1 MKKDL
6 IDSLNSENNFT
17 RKNKPNTCSICNSDK
32 LPIDVSKKSKYEI
45 KILLSRFKLKE
56 TELSNLIKKCNCTKT
71 SPKVHKLCILL
82 NVLYNFELKCNE
94 CNTNYNIVV
103 NHKKNSAKNIC
114 KFCSLIL
121 YLLINIILYGSSAFL
136 ILYPLLINKDC
147 EKKLFHIY
155 FFFGGLIFLL
165 NSYFIYVTILSI
177 LYQNPEDINDYTV
190 DVKDISEANKNKN
203 LDKYFAL
210 LYKFYRYFYKTQI
223 RYLIGKKHKNVYI
236 SKGYG
241 YFNKDLKDLIIKN
254 NKEIFKERRPNN
266 GGNDILILNI
276 NNNDKNGLNTLQDK
290 TINKNNKNNNNNNI
304 VNQSNGNNENNDF
317 ENIKRSSTLIDD
329 NTKKPKE
336 SLNNNTKN
344 KTANLPQIRK
354 EADLN
359 HDKNYIDIS
368 KKQKEQIKEKEKKN
382 DENKEKEKEKE
393 IEIEWEIEKKKEK
406 EKEKEKEEEKEKKE
420 EKQKEEEKEKKEE
433 KQKEEDKEKE
443 KEKKIIVEVI
453 NTDKQ
458 ININNEVKENNQ
470 KIELKSKLDN
480 DNDNIKQTK
489 ISGTS
494 KKSKNTSNSKIHIEK
509 EKENDLIEEKKSETI
524 SQKDINKN
532 NTNSIDKNN
541 ENGDKL
547 KFDDDANSKKKLIN
561 QDVIFN
567 DNFNLFISSPF
578 HNNGK

>member
-1 MKKDL
+1 MRKDL
-6 IDSLNSENNFT
+6 IDNLISENNFT

-32 LPIDVSKKSKYEI
+32 LPLDISKKSKYEI

-56 TELSNLIKKCNCTKT
+56 AELSNLIKKCNCTKT

-103 NHKKNSAKNIC
+103 NHKKNSARNIC

-190 DVKDISEANKNKN
+190 DVKDISEPNKNKN
-203 LDKYFAL
+203 LDKYFVL

-266 GGNDILILNI
+266 GGDDILNLNKK
-276 NNNDKNGLNTLQDK
+276 NNGLNISQEK
-290 TINKNNKNNNNNNI
+290 NKNNKNNKNNNNNLI
-304 VNQSNGNNENNDF
+304 EQSNGNIENNENV
-317 ENIKRSSTLIDD
+317 KRSSTLID
-329 NTKKPKE
+329 
-336 SLNNNTKN
+336 NNNNKKKEPSNKN
-344 KTANLPQIRK
+344 TNNNTANLPQLKK
-354 EADLN
+354 ENDKKNDLN
-359 HDKNYIDIS
+359 YDKNCPDIQEN
-368 KKQKEQIKEKEKKN
+368 QKEQIEEKEKQN
-382 DENKEKEKEKE
+382 DENNEKEKEKEKKK
-393 IEIEWEIEKKKEK
+393 EKEEEK
-406 EKEKEKEEEKEKKE
+406 EKEKEKEEEKEKE
-420 EKQKEEEKEKKEE
+420 IEEEKK
-433 KQKEEDKEKE
+433 
-443 KEKKIIVEVI
+443 KKIIVEII

-458 ININNEVKENNQ
+458 INKNNEVPKNNQ
-470 KIELKSKLDN
+470 KGELKSKLE
-480 DNDNIKQTK
+480 NDNIKQTKISVHSEKQSK

-494 KKSKNTSNSKIHIEK
+494 KKSKNPSNSKIYNEEK
-509 EKENDLIEEKKSETI
+509 KENDLIEEKKSETN
-524 SQKDINKN
+524 SQKVINKK
-532 NTNSIDKNN
+532 NTSSIDKNN

-547 KFDDDANSKKKLIN
+547 KFDDDANSKKKLIE

-567 DNFNLFISSPF
+567 DNFNPFISAAIRTY
-578 HNNGK
+578 GK

>member
-1 MKKDL
+1 MRKD
-6 IDSLNSENNFT
+6 DSLISENNFT

-32 LPIDVSKKSKYEI
+32 LPLDISKKSKYEI

-56 TELSNLIKKCNCTKT
+56 AELSNLIKKCNCTKT

-103 NHKKNSAKNIC
+103 NHKKNSARNIC

-190 DVKDISEANKNKN
+190 DVKDISEPNKNKN

-266 GGNDILILNI
+266 GGDDILNLNKK
-276 NNNDKNGLNTLQDK
+276 NNGLNISQEK
-290 TINKNNKNNNNNNI
+290 NKNNKNNKNNNNNLI
-304 VNQSNGNNENNDF
+304 EQSNGNIENNENV
-317 ENIKRSSTLIDD
+317 KRSSTLID
-329 NTKKPKE
+329 
-336 SLNNNTKN
+336 NNNNKKKEPSNKN
-344 KTANLPQIRK
+344 TNNNTANLPQLKK
-354 EADLN
+354 ENDKKNDLN
-359 HDKNYIDIS
+359 YDKNCPDIQEN
-368 KKQKEQIKEKEKKN
+368 QKEQIE
-382 DENKEKEKEKE
+382 
-393 IEIEWEIEKKKEK
+393 EKKK
-406 EKEKEKEEEKEKKE
+406 
-420 EKQKEEEKEKKEE
+420 
-433 KQKEEDKEKE
+433 
-443 KEKKIIVEVI
+443 
-453 NTDKQ
+453 
-458 ININNEVKENNQ
+458 
-470 KIELKSKLDN
+470 
-480 DNDNIKQTK
+480 
-489 ISGTS
+489 
-494 KKSKNTSNSKIHIEK
+494 
-509 EKENDLIEEKKSETI
+509 
-524 SQKDINKN
+524 
-532 NTNSIDKNN
+532 
-541 ENGDKL
+541 
-547 KFDDDANSKKKLIN
+547 KKKKKKRKKKKKKKKKKKRKKKRKRKRGRKRERKRKRKGRRKRKRKRKGRRKRKRN
-561 QDVIFN
+561 
-567 DNFNLFISSPF
+567 
-578 HNNGK
+578 

>member
-6 IDSLNSENNFT
+6 IDSLISENNFT

-32 LPIDVSKKSKYEI
+32 LPIDISKKSKYEI

-103 NHKKNSAKNIC
+103 NHKKNSARNIC

-190 DVKDISEANKNKN
+190 DVKDISEPNKNKN

-254 NKEIFKERRPNN
+254 NKEIFKERMPNN
-266 GGNDILILNI
+266 GGDDILIL
-276 NNNDKNGLNTLQDK
+276 
-290 TINKNNKNNNNNNI
+290 NNKNNNNNP
-304 VNQSNGNNENNDF
+304 VEQSNGKIENH
-317 ENIKRSSTLIDD
+317 ENIKRSSTLKD
-329 NTKKPKE
+329 NKDNKKKE
-336 SLNNNTKN
+336 SSNKNTKN
-344 KTANLPQIRK
+344 KTANLPQLK
-354 EADLN
+354 E
-359 HDKNYIDIS
+359 
-368 KKQKEQIKEKEKKN
+368 EKK
-382 DENKEKEKEKE
+382 
-393 IEIEWEIEKKKEK
+393 
-406 EKEKEKEEEKEKKE
+406 KEKEEEKEIE
-420 EKQKEEEKEKKEE
+420 EK
-433 KQKEEDKEKE
+433 
-443 KEKKIIVEVI
+443 KEKKIIVEEI

-458 ININNEVKENNQ
+458 INKNNEVPKNNQ
-470 KIELKSKLDN
+470 KGELKSKLEN
-480 DNDNIKQTK
+480 DNDNIKQTKISAQSEKQSK

-509 EKENDLIEEKKSETI
+509 KKENDLIEEKKSETI
-524 SQKDINKN
+524 TQKDINKK

-547 KFDDDANSKKKLIN
+547 KFDDDANSKKKLIE

-567 DNFNLFISSPF
+567 DNFNLFISPPLQT
-578 HNNGK
+578 NGK

>member
-1 MKKDL
+1 MSKDL
-6 IDSLNSENNFT
+6 ISENNFT

-32 LPIDVSKKSKYEI
+32 LPLDISKKSKYEI

-56 TELSNLIKKCNCTKT
+56 AELSNLIKKCNCTKT

-103 NHKKNSAKNIC
+103 NHKKNSARNIC

-190 DVKDISEANKNKN
+190 DVKDISEPNKNKN

-266 GGNDILILNI
+266 GGNDILNLNKI
-276 NNNDKNGLNTLQDK
+276 NYDNNGFNISQEKIKD
-290 TINKNNKNNNNNNI
+290 NKNNKNNNNNLDE
-304 VNQSNGNNENNDF
+304 QSNGNIENNENV
-317 ENIKRSSTLIDD
+317 KRSSTLKD
-329 NTKKPKE
+329 KKNE
-336 SLNNNTKN
+336 SSNKNTKN
-344 KTANLPQIRK
+344 NTAILPQLKK
-354 EADLN
+354 ENDKKNDLN
-359 HDKNYIDIS
+359 SNNDKNCPGIQEN
-368 KKQKEQIKEKEKKN
+368 QKEQI
-382 DENKEKEKEKE
+382 
-393 IEIEWEIEKKKEK
+393 
-406 EKEKEKEEEKEKKE
+406 EEKEKQE
-420 EKQKEEEKEKKEE
+420 E
-433 KQKEEDKEKE
+433 EKE

-453 NTDKQ
+453 NTDNDKQ
-458 ININNEVKENNQ
+458 INKNNENQKNNQ
-470 KIELKSKLDN
+470 KEELKSKLE
-480 DNDNIKQTK
+480 NDNIKQTKISVHSEKQSK

-494 KKSKNTSNSKIHIEK
+494 KKSKNPSNSKIYNEEK
-509 EKENDLIEEKKSETI
+509 KENDLIEEKKSETN
-524 SQKDINKN
+524 SQKDINKK
-532 NTNSIDKNN
+532 NTSSIDKNN

-547 KFDDDANSKKKLIN
+547 KFDDDANSKKKLIE

-567 DNFNLFISSPF
+567 DNFNPFISAAIRTY
-578 HNNGK
+578 GK